1 MTTTTTRDD
10 SQAALLQQFDRVAE
24 TDGLVEKRLSIGGRQ
39 VCLKFAGQPLLRRL
53 MPALEHHPEG
63 SDPAELTIH
72 FWDSATPPVEYSLAE
87 WTGLQS
93 IIRPVDD
100 TCWTLIEPGIG
111 LFSRLT
117 QDGNAFVCCRDGN
130 ELPVW
135 ESAVPLRSLL
145 NAWFAPRGS
154 VVHGAAVGN
163 DQTAVLL
170 AGVGGSGKSST
181 ALTCLAEP
189 DLYHLGDD
197 LVMLTND
204 PQPVVN
210 SLYNSA
216 KLLPDNLR
224 RFDDLSL
231 SVNPTLPRNPE
242 KETYFL
248 FPKFAEK
255 LAMQRPLKAILL
267 PRVSGETQTSL
278 VSATQ
283 AEAWHAIVPVT
294 LTLLGGTRPE
304 NIQSIVEIIKRVP
317 VYRLNL
323 GSDRSGI
330 APVIRRV
337 LDGLETEAEVSR

>member
-1 MTTTTTRDD
+1 MTTITTCDD
-10 SQAALLQQFDRVAE
+10 SRAALRQQFDRAAE
-24 TDGLVEKRLSIGGRQ
+24 NDGLVEKRLSIGGRQ
-39 VCLKFAGQPLLRRL
+39 VCLKFAGQSLLCRL
-53 MPALEHHPEG
+53 MPALAHHPEG
-63 SDPAELTIH
+63 TGQAELNIH
-72 FWDSATPPVEYSLAE
+72 FWESVRPPVEHSLAE

-93 IIRPVDD
+93 VIRADSD
-100 TCWTLIEPGIG
+100 SCWTLIEPGIG

-117 QDGNAFVCCRDGN
+117 QDGNAFVCCRNGD

-145 NAWFAPRGS
+145 NAWSAPHGS
-154 VVHGAAVGN
+154 VVHGAAVGD
-163 DQTAVLL
+163 DQAAVLL

-189 DLYHLGDD
+189 DLCHLGDD

-204 PQPVVN
+204 SQPLVN

-224 RFDDLSL
+224 RFSDLSL

-248 FPKFAEK
+248 FPQFAEK

-267 PRVSGETQTSL
+267 PRVSGETQTNL
-278 VSATQ
+278 VPASQ
-283 AEAWHAIVPVT
+283 VEAWHAIVPVT

-304 NIQSIVEIIKRVP
+304 NIQSITEIIKRVP

-323 GSDRSGI
+323 GSDRTGI

-337 LDGLETEAEVSR
+337 LKGIELEGGVSP